1 MDKETIELVIS
12 VKEDELYNLTKE
24 LTDTT
29 DRITMEIQ
37 KRAEEI
43 TKLENKIEE
52 IKGG

>member
-1 MDKETIELVIS
+1 MYKETIELVIS
-12 VKEDELYNLTKE
+12 VKEDELYDLTKE

-43 TKLENKIEE
+43 TELEKEVA
-52 IKGG
+52 